1 MQLID
6 LIKVFETLWIPTTDR
21 PDGKGTIMRAD
32 ETAHRLIGNDGREL
46 VGLNARAVVGQRNGS
61 GRKDFALRLSELV
74 SNTPGQSLVTSQTK
88 L

>member
-1 MQLID
+1 
-6 LIKVFETLWIPTTDR
+6 
-21 PDGKGTIMRAD
+21 MRAD

-46 VGLNARAVVGQRNGS
+46 VGLNARAVVGQRNRS